1 MNRPPDTKTLAKR
14 AAKLRIILLDVD
26 GVLTDGGIILFGEDG
41 EAKRFDVKDG
51 MGITLAK
58 LAGIEVGIVTSRYSE
73 VVRRRA
79 SELGIEH
86 VYQGARQKS
95 ETLDI
100 VLENLGLDPSQVAF
114 IGDDIQDIPIMRR
127 VGFPVAVQDAMP
139 EVKKHSVYVTEA
151 QGGHGAVREAIE
163 WMLQLRGDREKVYQS
178 VTGETS

>member
-1 MNRPPDTKTLAKR
+1 MTTDAVNRELAMNLKIL
-14 AAKLRIILLDVD
+14 LLDVD
-26 GVLTDGGIILFGEDG
+26 GVMTDGGIILVGTDG

-58 LAGIEVGIVTSRYSE
+58 MAGIEVGIVTSRDSE

-79 SELGIEH
+79 NELGIEH

-100 VLENLGLDPSQVAF
+100 VLENLSLDSSQVAF

-139 EVKKHSVYVTEA
+139 EVKKHSAYVTEA
-151 QGGHGAVREAIE
+151 QGGHGAVREAVE
-163 WMLQLRGDREKVYQS
+163 WLLQLRGDREKVYRS
-178 VTGETS
+178 VTGEAS